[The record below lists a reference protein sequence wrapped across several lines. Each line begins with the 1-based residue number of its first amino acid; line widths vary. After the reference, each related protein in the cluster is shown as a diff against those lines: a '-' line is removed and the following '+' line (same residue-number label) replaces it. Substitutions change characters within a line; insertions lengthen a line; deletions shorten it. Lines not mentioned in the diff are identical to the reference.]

1 MTRMLQLGDRRQL
14 IGVRAPTQLNSRDA
28 HLETRPTAHAVATLG
43 TKMIHSALQDA
54 QEFSAA
60 DASAPTILQG
70 CAIHQAFTDGTTPLI
85 LLATIL

>member
-1 MTRMLQLGDRRQL
+1 MQQLGDRRQL

-28 HLETRPTAHAVATLG
+28 HLEMTHTAHAVATLG
-43 TKMIHSALQDA
+43 TQMIHSALQDA

-70 CAIHQAFTDGTTPLI
+70 CAIHQVFTDGTTPLI